1 MFPIDDWDPG
11 HMMDRSYGNGTTMMN
26 GGGWLMVVIA
36 LLLIVLVG
44 VAIFLAQRA
53 TGSVPTGRGATTA
66 TPATG
71 SPREVLDLR
80 LARGEIGEEEYG
92 TARRLLDA

>member
-11 HMMDRSYGNGTTMMN
+11 RMMDGYDGNGTMMN
-26 GGGWLMVVIA
+26 GGGWVMMFMG
-36 LLLIVLVG
+36 LLLLLALVG
-44 VAIFLAQRA
+44 LMIFLTLRV
-53 TGSVPTGRGATTA
+53 TGPGSTGRSAA
-66 TPATG
+66 SSTG